1 MLCARDALRED
12 SPLCKGIGIQSVI
25 MPKKRGIMVSV
36 QHKTWGI
43 LLAICLM
50 MGIAPWAMADMADHI
65 HYTDENGVEQICAS
79 ATIVTSNEAQWNEGW
94 YVAQND
100 VTIDSRVTITG
111 HVYLILQEGATLT
124 ASKGIHVGPGIALPF
139 MGRETW

>member
-1 MLCARDALRED
+1 M
-12 SPLCKGIGIQSVI
+12 
-25 MPKKRGIMVSV
+25 SV

-79 ATIVTSNEAQWNEGW
+79 ATIVTSKKRNGMKGGMLPK
-94 YVAQND
+94 
-100 VTIDSRVTITG
+100 TT
-111 HVYLILQEGATLT
+111 LQST
-124 ASKGIHVGPGIALPF
+124 AV
-139 MGRETW
+139 